1 MNSMSQAP
9 PSNRPTPTAEKLLF
23 GRYRVQEQLG
33 ETRLS
38 TVFRAM
44 DERLQ
49 RPVLVHLLRKDLV
62 GQAPLRQRFLDEA
75 TASARRSHPALLEVF
90 DSGEVVNRPFMITEF
105 ATGRPLRAL
114 GLLTLEDALLY
125 VRQVVGAVATC
136 QAAGV
141 PHPPISSSNVLLVD
155 EGRVKLVESW
165 LTPPDAVALDLAH
178 YRAPERSQGQSPTP
192 ANAVYA
198 LGLLLY
204 ELITGKRPITGPDP
218 RAVIAAHLTTRIAS
232 LSEVRPL
239 LYLPALERLLARA
252 TARAPEQRPPDAAA
266 LADALDALRREVGA
280 DTDRLAAPPAPQ
292 RGRRLA
298 RDAGTVRADETAV
311 HVASQG
317 QSPQHRPTLPDAVPV
332 FAQPA
337 GPMNV
342 DSTTSANRAKLHQSA
357 QRAFLGWAVALL
369 LLLGVVYG
377 SYVGASYVVDRFF
390 EISLPQISLPFTIPW
405 WTGGEETLVV
415 NAEGLNVRDQPGTQG
430 AVRTTL
436 LKGTRVVKLEG
447 PRTVGDT
454 PWVRVRAVVND
465 QTIEGWV
472 SLKYLETT

>member
-1 MNSMSQAP
+1 MSQAP
-9 PSNRPTPTAEKLLF
+9 PSNQSTPTAEKLLF

-62 GQAPLRQRFLDEA
+62 GQTSLRQRFLDEA

-90 DSGEVVNRPFMITEF
+90 DSGEVANRPFMITEF

-136 QAAGV
+136 QVAGV

-155 EGRVKLVESW
+155 EGRVKLLESW

-218 RAVIAAHLTTRIAS
+218 RAVIAAHLTTRIPS
-232 LSEVRPL
+232 LSEMRPL

-252 TARAPEQRPPDAAA
+252 TARAPEQRPSDAAA
-266 LADALDALRREVGA
+266 LADALDVLRHEVGA
-280 DTDRLAAPPAPQ
+280 DTERLAAPLPSQ

-298 RDAGTVRADETAV
+298 HDAGTVRANEPAA
-311 HVASQG
+311 HAGAQSQIA
-317 QSPQHRPTLPDAVPV
+317 QPRPAQPDAVPV
-332 FAQPA
+332 FAQSSGA
-337 GPMNV
+337 MSV
-342 DSTTSANRAKLHQSA
+342 DNTTSANRAKLHQSA
-357 QRAFLGWAVALL
+357 QQAILGWAVALL

-377 SYVGASYVVDRFF
+377 SYIGASYVVDRFF
-390 EISLPQISLPFTIPW
+390 EISLPQISLPFTLPDW
-405 WTGGEETLVV
+405 WPGGEETLVV
-415 NAEGLNVRDQPGTQG
+415 SAEELNVRDQPGTQG
-430 AVRTTL
+430 ALRTTL

-454 PWVRVRAVVND
+454 SWVRVRAVVND
-465 QTIEGWV
+465 QTVEGWV